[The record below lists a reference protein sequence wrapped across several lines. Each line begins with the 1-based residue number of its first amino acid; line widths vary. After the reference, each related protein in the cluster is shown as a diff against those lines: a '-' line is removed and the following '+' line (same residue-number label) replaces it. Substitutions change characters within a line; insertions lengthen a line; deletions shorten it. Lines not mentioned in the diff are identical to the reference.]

1 MHRLHRTE
9 PGLLTDGEVTM
20 TARIDTSPREPLYRY
35 AVYLSWE
42 GLGRA
47 CVD

>member
-1 MHRLHRTE
+1 VHALVGH
-9 PGLLTDGEVTM
+9 PIPL
-20 TARIDTSPREPLYRY
+20 REPLYRY